1 MANAVRSIPA
11 TTRRRGN
18 AIVASSSRSSVP
30 IRARPASKWPAP
42 PAASSF
48 LANPPRIENDQPMSR
63 ELFADVVR
71 ETVLSL
77 PQDMKAVLRIVE
89 DPEVDDESRVAAAG
103 ALLHVLS
110 SQNAI
115 PGLRGLLAWVDDA
128 LVMRLVLER
137 IEKKSPAAMAKHK
150 RESPEL
156 LEPMPDQMKT
166 ARKYLGELMGVLE
179 RAAD

>member
-1 MANAVRSIPA
+1 M
-11 TTRRRGN
+11 
-18 AIVASSSRSSVP
+18 
-30 IRARPASKWPAP
+30 
-42 PAASSF
+42 
-48 LANPPRIENDQPMSR
+48 PREQFA
-63 ELFADVVR
+63 ELVR

-110 SQNAI
+110 AANAI

-128 LVMRLVLER
+128 LVIRLVLER
-137 IEKKSPAAMAKHK
+137 IEKKSPVAMAKHK

-156 LEPMPDQMKT
+156 LDPLPGQMKT
-166 ARKYLGELMGVLE
+166 ARQYLGELMTVLE
-179 RAAD
+179 RAADGVGKLS